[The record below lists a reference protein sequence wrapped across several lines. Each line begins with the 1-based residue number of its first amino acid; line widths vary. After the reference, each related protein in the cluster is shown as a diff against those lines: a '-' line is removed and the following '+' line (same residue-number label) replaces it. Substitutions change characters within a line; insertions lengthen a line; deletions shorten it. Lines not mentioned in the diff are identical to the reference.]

1 MLLSVLYKQM
11 IIKSAIPHRHHRAR
25 DMFALCSD
33 SRKGSW
39 RHAETLLAT
48 AGSTD
53 IMVPPPSRRRQLS
66 FLFFKG
72 ETAKLAGKQSQT
84 PFDLMQKPSSS
95 FEGMQISF
103 WQLLCRSHA
112 FKFPAILNQPLG
124 SVWVL

>member
-1 MLLSVLYKQM
+1 
-11 IIKSAIPHRHHRAR
+11 
-25 DMFALCSD
+25 MFALCSD
-33 SRKGSW
+33 SREGSW

-53 IMVPPPSRRRQLS
+53 IMLVPPPSRRRQLS

-72 ETAKLAGKQSQT
+72 ETAKLAEKQSQT
-84 PFDLMQKPSSS
+84 PFNLMQKPSPS

>member
-48 AGSTD
+48 AGVHRHNAGPTTEHQVGAD
-53 IMVPPPSRRRQLS
+53 N
-66 FLFFKG
+66 FLFFSSK
-72 ETAKLAGKQSQT
+72 GKQPSW
-84 PFDLMQKPSSS
+84 QKNKVK
-95 FEGMQISF
+95 
-103 WQLLCRSHA
+103 L
-112 FKFPAILNQPLG
+112 PLI
-124 SVWVL
+124 